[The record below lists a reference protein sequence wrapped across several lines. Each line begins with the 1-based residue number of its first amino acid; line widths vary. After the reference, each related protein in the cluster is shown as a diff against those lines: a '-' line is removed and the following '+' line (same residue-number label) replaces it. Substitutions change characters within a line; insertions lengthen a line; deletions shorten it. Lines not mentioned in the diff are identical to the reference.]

1 MNTPTY
7 HTPVMCE
14 ETEKYLISNL
24 TGTYIDCTIGGGG
37 HSLYLLGKY
46 SGIKI
51 IGFDHDKDAIEESN
65 KNLSKY
71 SDRIKLVKENFK
83 NVRKFL
89 QDNGTEFVDGVLAD
103 LGVSSKQ
110 LDDESKGFSFKSE
123 NLDMRMDLN
132 LEKNAQDIIN
142 TCDIKSLTE
151 IFYKYGEERFAE
163 KISRKVIEERAVNK
177 IISGK
182 RLAEIVEKVKKRDS
196 HIHPATKI
204 FQALRIAVN
213 KELENLSAF
222 LADLPFIL
230 SPGARAVILSY
241 HSLEDR
247 IIKNSFRDNGRNGI
261 YKILTKKVVTAS
273 EDEKRRNNRSRSA
286 KLRAV
291 EKR

>member
-1 MNTPTY
+1 MNTPSY

-14 ETEKYLISNL
+14 ETEKYLINNL
-24 TGTYIDCTIGGGG
+24 TGTYVDCTIGGGG
-37 HSLYLLGKY
+37 HSLYLLERY
-46 SGIKI
+46 QEIKI
-51 IGFDHDKDAIEESN
+51 IGFDHDKNAIEESN

-83 NVRKFL
+83 NIRKFL
-89 QDNGTEFVDGVLAD
+89 RDNGTAFVDGALAD

-110 LDDESKGFSFKSE
+110 LDDESKGFSFKSD
-123 NLDMRMDLN
+123 NLDMRMDLS

-142 TCDIKSLTE
+142 TYDNKSLTE
-151 IFYKYGEERFAE
+151 IFYRYGEERFAE
-163 KISRKVIEERAVNK
+163 KISRKIIEERAINK

-230 SPGARAVILSY
+230 SPGGKAVIISY

-247 IIKNSFRDNGRNGI
+247 IIKNSFRDNAKNGI
-261 YKILTKKVVTAS
+261 YKILTKKVITAS

-291 EKR
+291 EKL

>member
-1 MNTPTY
+1 MNASSY

-14 ETEKYLISNL
+14 ETEKYLINNL
-24 TGTYIDCTIGGGG
+24 SGTYLDCTIGGGG
-37 HSLYLLGKY
+37 HSSYLLERY
-46 SGIKI
+46 PDIKI
-51 IGFDHDKDAIEESN
+51 IGFDHDKEAIEESK

-71 SDRIKLVKENFK
+71 SNRITLFKENFK
-83 NVRKFL
+83 NILKFL
-89 QDNGTEFVDGVLAD
+89 QDKGIRFVDGVLAD

-110 LDDESKGFSFKSE
+110 LDDESKGFSFKSD

-142 TCDIKSLTE
+142 TYDNKSLTE
-151 IFYKYGEERFAE
+151 IFCKYGEEKFAE
-163 KISRKVIEERAVNK
+163 KISRKIIEERKVNK
-177 IISGK
+177 ITSGK
-182 RLAEIVEKVKKRDS
+182 RLAEIVERVKKRDS

-213 KELENLSAF
+213 KELENLSDF
-222 LADLPFIL
+222 LADLPLIL
-230 SPGARAVILSY
+230 SPGGRAVIISY

-247 IIKNSFRDNGRNGI
+247 IIKNSFRDNGKNGV
-261 YKILTKKVVTAS
+261 YKLLTKKVVTAS

-291 EKR
+291 EKL